1 MGGATFVTVGSRF
14 FSACL
19 AFALALPLVA
29 ATAASDAPI
38 VVIYP
43 ITSTGGID
51 RDAGGNLALLIA
63 TKLTELGGVA
73 VKPSIPGT
81 TRPQFL
87 ENAVAVGADY
97 YVTGF
102 LTPIGTDSS
111 LITQV
116 VSTHSGSVV
125 FSTTSVVKTYSDAVA
140 QVDTIRVAILRHA
153 GRGLA
158 ALDAPPPAPSASPAS
173 VANGGAVDIGRA
185 LRKRRRGKDAVPA
198 ASPTPPEIAARPTP
212 APVNERLLFALA
224 GNLDPAQTVTATRA
238 IVDGLAR
245 VRRPVA
251 VLGVALGDNLKH
263 AAAICAG
270 NAGTHELDAAT
281 FLVSAGDTDAA
292 RIQLDLAAY
301 DCAGKLVASSRAN
314 AVARGRHGLDE
325 AFTKAA
331 TDAAHDLAAKR

>member
-1 MGGATFVTVGSRF
+1 MPLLGASPIFDS
-14 FSACL
+14 
-19 AFALALPLVA
+19 
-29 ATAASDAPI
+29 PI

-63 TKLTELGGVA
+63 TKLTELGSVT

-81 TRPQFL
+81 TRAQFL

-102 LTPIGTDSS
+102 LTPIGADSS

-125 FSTTSVVKTYSDAVA
+125 FSTTGVVRTYADAIA
-140 QVDTIRVAILRHA
+140 QVDVIRSAILRHA

-158 ALDAPPPAPSASPAS
+158 ALDAPPPAPSATPAS
-173 VANGGAVDIGRA
+173 IARGGAVDIGKA
-185 LRKRRRGKDAVPA
+185 FGKRKRGNAL
-198 ASPTPPEIAARPTP
+198 ASPAPP
-212 APVNERLLFALA
+212 APANERLFFAVA
-224 GNLDPAQTVTATRA
+224 GNLDSAQATAATRA
-238 IVDGLAR
+238 IVAGFAR

-251 VLGVALGDNLKH
+251 VLGVALGDNLKN
-263 AAAICAG
+263 AAAICAA
-270 NAGTHELDAAT
+270 NAGSRELDSAT
-281 FLVSAGDTDAA
+281 ILRSGSTADETRV
-292 RIQLDLAAY
+292 QVDLAAY
-301 DCAGKLVASSRAN
+301 DCAGKLTASSRAT
-314 AVARGRHGLDE
+314 AVARGRDGLDD

-331 TDAAHDLAAKR
+331 SDATRDLVAKR